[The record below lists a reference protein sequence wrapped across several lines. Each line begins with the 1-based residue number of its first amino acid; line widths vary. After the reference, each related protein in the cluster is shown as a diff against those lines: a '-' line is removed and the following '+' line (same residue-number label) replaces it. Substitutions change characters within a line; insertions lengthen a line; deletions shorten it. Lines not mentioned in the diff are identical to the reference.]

1 MNEITFQK
9 GLESLNGN
17 GLDLAT
23 KTKKA
28 QNPESFGNMLAHSL
42 NDVNQLKLEAAEAV
56 ENLAA
61 GKQKD
66 IHATMIAM
74 EKADVAFQLLMQ
86 VRNKIVAAYETVMR
100 MPV

>member
-1 MNEITFQK
+1 MNEITFTK

-17 GLDLAT
+17 GLDTVA

-28 QNPESFGNMLAHSL
+28 QSPESFGNMLARSL
-42 NDVNQLKLEAAEAV
+42 NDANRLKLEADEAV
-56 ENLAA
+56 DNLAA

-66 IHATMIAM
+66 IHATMIAL

-86 VRNKIVAAYETVMR
+86 VRNKIISAYETIMR
-100 MPV
+100 TQV

>member
-17 GLDLAT
+17 GPDLAT
-23 KTKKA
+23 KTRKA
-28 QNPESFGNMLAHSL
+28 QNTESFGNMLARSL

-86 VRNKIVAAYETVMR
+86 VRNKIIAAYETVMR

>member
-9 GLESLNGN
+9 GLESLNAN
-17 GLDLAT
+17 GPDLAT
-23 KTKKA
+23 KTRKA
-28 QNPESFGNMLAHSL
+28 QNPESFGNMLARSL

-66 IHATMIAM
+66 IHATMIAL

-86 VRNKIVAAYETVMR
+86 VRNKIIAAYETVMR

>member
-1 MNEITFQK
+1 MNEVSFQK

-17 GLDLAT
+17 GPVPAA
-23 KTKKA
+23 KTREA
-28 QNPESFGNMLAHSL
+28 QNPESFGNMLARSL
-42 NDVNQLKLEAAEAV
+42 NDVNRLKLEADEAV

-66 IHATMIAM
+66 IHATMIAL

-86 VRNKIVAAYETVMR
+86 VRNKIISAYETVMR
-100 MPV
+100 MQV